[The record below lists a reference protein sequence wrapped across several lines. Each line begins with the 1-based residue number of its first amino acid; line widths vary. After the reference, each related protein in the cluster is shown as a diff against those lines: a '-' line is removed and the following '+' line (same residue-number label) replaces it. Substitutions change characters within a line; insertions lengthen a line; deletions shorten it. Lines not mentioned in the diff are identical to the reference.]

1 MVSYR
6 QVNQSLVA
14 ITEEEETAIAE
25 EKAASNAIM
34 LNVEN
39 RNTRNA
45 LLASSDWTQ
54 MPDSPLTDEVKV
66 SWATYRSS
74 LRDLP
79 TSEGWPSVTFPNTP

>member
-1 MVSYR
+1 MPEYNYIVG
-6 QVNQSLVA
+6 QGLVEL
-14 ITEEEETAIAE
+14 TEEEIAE
-25 EKAASNAIM
+25 DAAANLAQ
-34 LNVEN
+34 LAVVN
-39 RNTRNA
+39 RATRNQ

-54 MPDSPLTDEVKV
+54 MPDSPLTDEAKT